1 MNEPIPSPAASGSMS
16 SSLPVASPSSAA
28 ALAHAPLGR
37 VVSMP
42 DRLDA
47 GLLFPL
53 PRAPQRQSLGLGATP
68 PFVGADLW
76 CAYELSWLNA
86 RGKPQVAIAEI
97 IVPCDSPNLV
107 ESKSLKLYLNGFA
120 NECFAD
126 AQAVRER
133 IRADLSR
140 ALWQGGAEACGTAG
154 VRLRTV
160 GDFADLRFG
169 ELEGLSLDRLD
180 IDCEAFE
187 PDAGLLRSDEQAG
200 AVEEVLVSDLLRSLC
215 PVTGQPDWGSVRI
228 AYRGAPIDQEGL
240 LRYLVGFR
248 NHSGFHEHCV
258 ERIFTDLWRRCRPD
272 RLSVLARYTRRGGID
287 ISPWRTSHPQV
298 MPPFVRTARQ

>member
-1 MNEPIPSPAASGSMS
+1 MSRHESPHDAQD
-16 SSLPVASPSSAA
+16 VAHDPDG
-28 ALAHAPLGR
+28 LAGAPLGR
-37 VVSMP
+37 TVPMP
-42 DRLDA
+42 QRFDA
-47 GLLFPL
+47 ALLHPL
-53 PRAPQRQSLGLGATP
+53 PRAPQRTALGLHAVL
-68 PFVGADLW
+68 PFTGADLW

-86 RGKPQVAIAEI
+86 RGKPQIAIAEI

-120 NECFAD
+120 NERFED

-133 IRADLSR
+133 IRSDLSE
-140 ALWQGGAEACGTAG
+140 ALWRGAAPATGSAA

-180 IDCEAFE
+180 IEWDSTEG
-187 PDAGLLRSDEQAG
+187 PDPALLRTDPQAG
-200 AVEEVLVSDLLRSLC
+200 TADEVLVSDLLRSLC

-228 AYRGAPIDQEGL
+228 AYRGAAIDQGGL

-258 ERIFTDLWRRCRPD
+258 EQIYTDLWTRCRPD

-287 ISPWRTSHPQV
+287 ISPWRSSHPQV
-298 MPPFVRTARQ
+298 MPAFVRTARQ

>member
-1 MNEPIPSPAASGSMS
+1 MPQ
-16 SSLPVASPSSAA
+16 
-28 ALAHAPLGR
+28 R
-37 VVSMP
+37 V
-42 DRLDA
+42 DA

-53 PRAPQRQSLGLGATP
+53 PRAPQRQSLGLGGVM

-76 CAYELSWLNA
+76 CAYELSWLNE

-120 NECFAD
+120 NERFAD
-126 AQAVRER
+126 VQAVRDR

-140 ALWQGGAEACGTAG
+140 ALWGGGAAPSGAMGPKVPTKQPAPAASPGPLTGTAG

-180 IDCEAFE
+180 VDCESFE
-187 PDAGLLRSDEQAG
+187 PDAALLRCDAQLGSVD
-200 AVEEVLVSDLLRSLC
+200 EVLVSDLLRSLC

-258 ERIFTDLWRRCRPD
+258 ERIFADVWTRCRPD

>member
-1 MNEPIPSPAASGSMS
+1 
-16 SSLPVASPSSAA
+16 
-28 ALAHAPLGR
+28 
-37 VVSMP
+37 MP
-42 DRLDA
+42 DRVDPDVLC
-47 GLLFPL
+47 PL
-53 PRAPQRQSLGLGATP
+53 PRAPQRAQLGLRAVL
-68 PFVGADLW
+68 PFTGADLW

-97 IVPCDSPNLV
+97 VVPCESPNLV

-120 NECFAD
+120 NARFSD

-140 ALWQGGAEACGTAG
+140 ALWSAPGVPDTAGGAAGPGPAPAGTAA

-180 IDCEAFE
+180 IECEPADG
-187 PDAGLLRSDEQAG
+187 PAPALLRADPGGGQ
-200 AVEEVLVSDLLRSLC
+200 VEEVLVSDLLRSLC
-215 PVTGQPDWGSVRI
+215 PVTAQPDWGSVRI

-258 ERIFTDLWRRCRPD
+258 ERIFTDLWTRCRPD